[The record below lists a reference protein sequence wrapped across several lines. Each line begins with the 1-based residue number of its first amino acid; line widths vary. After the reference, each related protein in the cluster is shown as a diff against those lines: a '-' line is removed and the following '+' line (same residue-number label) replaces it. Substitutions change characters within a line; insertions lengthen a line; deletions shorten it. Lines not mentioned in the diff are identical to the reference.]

1 MNVDLTLHHLRCF
14 LAVAEERHF
23 GRAAALLHLSPSAV
37 SEQIASLERRLAR
50 PLFRRTSRSVELT
63 GPGRELVPLAR
74 QAIAAMDEVLDWAR
88 KGIDE
93 PAIRVG
99 LMVSSPRFR
108 TIMAAVADE
117 LPQVRWQI
125 RQLGFLGCHDALTD
139 GEVDCAFV
147 AELGRNPAPAFESV
161 PLWEEGCVLVLP
173 DRHPLAARDSVR
185 LAELAGETFVSVED
199 EKVAEHWYAPL
210 TSAGFA
216 PRLLPIARNFEEVL
230 ELCGAGQ
237 GVNIAGESAPATY
250 PRPGLSFV
258 PIVDSPPATTYLYLR
273 RERRSEALDRFV
285 RIATELG
292 GAPT

>member
-1 MNVDLTLHHLRCF
+1 MDLTLHHLRCF

-63 GPGRELVPLAR
+63 EPCRELVPRAR
-74 QAIAAMDEVLDWAR
+74 QAIAAMDDVLDWAR
-88 KGIDE
+88 KAIDE
-93 PAIRVG
+93 PGIRVG

-108 TIMAAVADE
+108 AIMAAVADE
-117 LPQVRWQI
+117 LPRVRWQV

-161 PLWEEGCVLVLP
+161 PLWEEGCVLVMP

-199 EKVAEHWYAPL
+199 EKGAEQWYSPL

-250 PRPGLSFV
+250 ARPGLAFV
-258 PIVDSPPATTYLYLR
+258 PIEDAPPATTFLYLR
-273 RERRSEALDRFV
+273 RERRSEALERFV
-285 RIATELG
+285 RIAAELG
-292 GAPT
+292 GAPA